1 MSWETHDAHHV
12 TPISIISA
20 LISSIGFRLC
30 THSAITTHHSPG
42 IHHQSSPHVACWSV
56 PAAGILTLGKGG
68 EYYETLKPHKV
79 PKWLNSKL
87 FMRNFRGGNLHSHLG
102 GPWGSRSQVKSIRCK
117 LVTCRISSR
126 WLVGPAVLV
135 FLHGLCCCCVGVAV
149 QRLEKI
155 ETNIR
160 SQLHHQHQIQSQDSS
175 PWRLFSLSILYLTSH
190 IWCCPK
196 WRKLRFS
203 R

>member
-1 MSWETHDAHHV
+1 MLSLQEVCQIIFYWPLIKYSVGRGGKYLNSLQVTLSMSWETHDAHHV

-42 IHHQSSPHVACWSV
+42 IHHQSSPHVGCWSV

-102 GPWGSRSQVKSIRCK
+102 GPWGSRSQVKSIRC
-117 LVTCRISSR
+117 
-126 WLVGPAVLV
+126 
-135 FLHGLCCCCVGVAV
+135 
-149 QRLEKI
+149 
-155 ETNIR
+155 
-160 SQLHHQHQIQSQDSS
+160 
-175 PWRLFSLSILYLTSH
+175 
-190 IWCCPK
+190 
-196 WRKLRFS
+196 
-203 R
+203 